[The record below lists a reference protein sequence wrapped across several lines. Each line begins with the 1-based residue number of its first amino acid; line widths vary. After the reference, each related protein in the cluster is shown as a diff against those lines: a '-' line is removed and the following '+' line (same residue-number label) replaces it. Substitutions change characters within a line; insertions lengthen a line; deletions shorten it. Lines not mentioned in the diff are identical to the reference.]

1 MGDEFDDLVVEVE
14 KETKMNMIAM
24 STRRV
29 KTRLM
34 TNLKNS
40 ERT

>member
-1 MGDEFDDLVVEVE
+1 
-14 KETKMNMIAM
+14 MNMIAM

-29 KTRLM
+29 KTRLK

-40 ERT
+40 ERMWVSLTLKTKLRLVK